1 MKQYVKIG
9 LAVCLAGLVVLALC
23 YRKTILLVY
32 RSVRAFDEEN
42 LAHSFQTMYEIQ
54 PSVKIKKGETV
65 SEFEY
70 DLRPLM
76 ETFQFRG
83 RQMSVK
89 DFLEETKPPACLWQQ
104 MIKSSLNNIFWAQTK
119 QSAFLLT
126 LSANLLFRR
135 WLGLL

>member
-83 RQMSVK
+83 RQ
-89 DFLEETKPPACLWQQ
+89 
-104 MIKSSLNNIFWAQTK
+104 IFCFGAG
-119 QSAFLLT
+119 
-126 LSANLLFRR
+126 RDCYR
-135 WLGLL
+135 GREDP